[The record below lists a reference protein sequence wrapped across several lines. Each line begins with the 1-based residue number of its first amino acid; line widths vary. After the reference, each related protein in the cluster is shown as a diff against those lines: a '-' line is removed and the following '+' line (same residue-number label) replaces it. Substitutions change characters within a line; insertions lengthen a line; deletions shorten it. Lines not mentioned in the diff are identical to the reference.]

1 MTRRATTVTAS
12 VLAAVLALSACGET
26 IDLRDTAPDTAPD
39 AAPDA
44 APDDVGTGGA
54 DVVAADA
61 DLPLDGDLDELL
73 AALLASWRGLDQ
85 RVIDGDTAE
94 PMARIETTWAAA
106 EPLVRADHPTSL
118 FGMQQAMDL
127 ARSAV
132 DRRRPADASKGYRLA
147 IELTDEILS
156 R

>member
-1 MTRRATTVTAS
+1 VTRLATTVTAS

-26 IDLRDTAPDTAPD
+26 IDLRDTDPD
-39 AAPDA
+39 AVSDDA
-44 APDDVGTGGA
+44 DDADDAGTAGA
-54 DVVAADA
+54 DVAAADA
-61 DLPLDGDLDELL
+61 ELPLDGDLDELL
-73 AALLASWRGLDQ
+73 PALLSSLRGLDQ
-85 RVIDGDTAE
+85 RVSDGDTAE
-94 PMARIETTWAAA
+94 PMARIETTWAVA

-118 FGMQQAMDL
+118 FGMQQAVDL

>member
-39 AAPDA
+39 
-44 APDDVGTGGA
+44 DVGTGGA
-54 DVVAADA
+54 DVATADA

-94 PMARIETTWAAA
+94 PMARIETTWAVA

-118 FGMQQAMDL
+118 FGMQQAVDL

>member
-26 IDLRDTAPDTAPD
+26 IDLRDTASDT
-39 AAPDA
+39 

-54 DVVAADA
+54 DDVAADA

-94 PMARIETTWAAA
+94 PMARIETTWAVA

-118 FGMQQAMDL
+118 FGMQQAVDL